1 MKSLNLKTLYQVYL
15 SQVKMFSL
23 IWHMKKNKGIVMEL
37 IYRTKI
43 HRPNKY
49 ERFHNEYYQK
59 GDIVENI
66 LFLAHEYQDRLE
78 RWN

>member
-1 MKSLNLKTLYQVYL
+1 M
-15 SQVKMFSL
+15 
-23 IWHMKKNKGIVMEL
+23 KNKGIVMEL

-59 GDIVENI
+59 GDIIEKYTI
-66 LFLAHEYQDRLE
+66 LAHEYQVV
-78 RWN
+78 

>member
-1 MKSLNLKTLYQVYL
+1 
-15 SQVKMFSL
+15 
-23 IWHMKKNKGIVMEL
+23 MEL

-59 GDIVENI
+59 GDIVEKYTISSTRVQDVQKKMKPEEMIVNI
-66 LFLAHEYQDRLE
+66 
-78 RWN
+78 